1 MRKPF
6 NLRPPRFNELMSTS
20 DTDHELLE
28 PLAAT
33 LEGWALH
40 DDLNNVLLEIV
51 IDERD
56 QAANEPGGRLDSGSS
71 PGRPKDWN
79 AIRNYIFC
87 LAEFEVTTRFC
98 NKPSGMKRAR
108 RARAAGEIQDKYEV
122 SRSQLYKRLKSEATT
137 KKAKKKQ
144 KGSPARSKSS
154 AH

>member
-40 DDLNNVLLEIV
+40 DDLNTALLEV
-51 IDERD
+51 VNQERE
-56 QAANEPGGRLDSGSS
+56 QAARAARDRLNSKSS

-79 AIRNYIFC
+79 SILNYGLCSI
-87 LAEFEVTTRFC
+87 EFEMTTRLC
-98 NKPSGMKRAR
+98 NRPSGKKLIR
-108 RARAAGEIQDKYEV
+108 RARAAGEITVKYEV
-122 SRSQLYKRLKSEATT
+122 SRKQLY
-137 KKAKKKQ
+137 
-144 KGSPARSKSS
+144 ARSKAWRDRIALGVWPTSKKKTKKK
-154 AH
+154 